1 MPRAC
6 EADGDASDC
15 EVDDGSGGLF
25 DFGSMITNAITSFLG
40 DLIEQVMKPIREFLA
55 DTLLA
60 TPDVTQHRDIQRLWK
75 STLGITLGVYVLF
88 VTAGGVT
95 VMGHETVQTRYAL
108 RHIAPRL
115 LLGLAAGTASLT
127 VMGKAVGLSNALAHA
142 ILAADMSDA
151 GQGLVERALPFAL
164 FGAAGVKIYLL
175 LLAVMVLALVVA
187 VLIGFMMRVAVMALL
202 AVAAPLMLA
211 CHAHPV
217 TEPVARLWW
226 KALGGCMA
234 IQVAQSLT
242 FVLALKL
249 FFAPGATAVGI
260 PRADELGTM
269 LAGTALFWV
278 LFKIPGWTLQIVL
291 RGSPASAP
299 FAPAGLRMLK
309 NLAMYRLLA
318 QATPVGGLLAAAGA
332 GGRSGGFGFGPRR
345 RPPGGGPGPGGGSG
359 GSPGGPGNGGNPTGQ
374 PPASQPGRGLR
385 ARGQRLLSEGRAV
398 LTRFGITPPSAA
410 PPQNQ
415 AAPAP
420 PARPGPRAVVHPAQA
435 RHRQQLAL
443 PIHAPRV
450 PARPGQ
456 ATQLWLPV
464 PAEHVPTRPA
474 TQAPGGHSPRTPGSP
489 PRLSPGSAPTPTP
502 PANRS
507 PRGRQTVLPI
517 RVDRVRVR
525 PPRPVQLRLPL
536 EPPWR

>member
-1 MPRAC
+1 M
-6 EADGDASDC
+6 
-15 EVDDGSGGLF
+15 V
-25 DFGSMITNAITSFLG
+25 TNAITSFLG

-60 TPDVTQHRDIQRLWK
+60 TPDVTQHADIQKLWK
-75 STLGITLGVYVLF
+75 STLGITLGIYVLF
-88 VTAGGVT
+88 VTAGGIT

-115 LLGLAAGTASLT
+115 LVGLAAGTASLT

-142 ILAADMSDA
+142 ILASDMSDA

-164 FGAAGVKIYLL
+164 FGAAGIKIYLL

-226 KALGGCMA
+226 KALGGCLA
-234 IQVAQSLT
+234 IQVMQSLT

-299 FAPAGLRMLK
+299 HAPAGLRMLK
-309 NLAMYRLLA
+309 NLAMYRLLT
-318 QATPVGGLLAAAGA
+318 QATPLGGLLAAGA

-345 RPPGGGPGPGGGSG
+345 RPPGGGSGPAGGSG
-359 GSPGGPGNGGNPTGQ
+359 GSPGGPGNGGSPAGL
-374 PPASQPGRGLR
+374 PSAPSASQPGGGLR
-385 ARGQRLLSEGRAV
+385 AHGQRLLSEGRAV
-398 LTRFGITPPSAA
+398 LTRLGITPPPTA

-415 AAPAP
+415 ATPPTPPP

-443 PIHAPRV
+443 PIHSPRV
-450 PARPGQ
+450 PARLGQ

-464 PAEHVPTRPA
+464 PAERVPARPA
-474 TQAPGGHSPRTPGSP
+474 AQAPGGHSPCT
-489 PRLSPGSAPTPTP
+489 PGSAPRPSPGSTLPPAP

-525 PPRPVQLRLPL
+525 PPRPIQLRLPL
-536 EPPWR
+536 EPPRR

>member
-6 EADGDASDC
+6 EADGDTSDC

-25 DFGSMITNAITSFLG
+25 DFGSMVTNAITSFLG

-75 STLGITLGVYVLF
+75 ATLGITLGVYVLF
-88 VTAGGVT
+88 VTAGGIT

-115 LLGLAAGTASLT
+115 LLGLAAGTVSLT

-142 ILAADMSDA
+142 ILASDMGDA

-164 FGAAGVKIYLL
+164 FGAAGIKIYLL

-226 KALGGCMA
+226 KALGGCLA
-234 IQVAQSLT
+234 IQVLQSLT

-260 PRADELGTM
+260 PRSDELGTM

-299 FAPAGLRMLK
+299 HAPAGLRMLK
-309 NLAMYRLLA
+309 NLAMYRLLT
-318 QATPVGGLLAAAGA
+318 QATPLGRLLAAGA

-345 RPPGGGPGPGGGSG
+345 RPPGGGPGNGTGSG
-359 GSPGGPGNGGNPTGQ
+359 GVPGGPGSGGNPAGQ

-398 LTRFGITPPSAA
+398 LTRFGITPPAAA
-410 PPQNQ
+410 PPRSQ
-415 AAPAP
+415 AGPAP
-420 PARPGPRAVVHPAQA
+420 PARPGPRAVAHPAQA

-464 PAEHVPTRPA
+464 PAERVPA
-474 TQAPGGHSPRTPGSP
+474 CHSPRA
-489 PRLSPGSAPTPTP
+489 PGSAPRPSPGIAPTAAP

-536 EPPWR
+536 EPPRR

>member
-1 MPRAC
+1 MSRAC

-15 EVDDGSGGLF
+15 AVDDDSGGLF
-25 DFGSMITNAITSFLG
+25 DFGSMVTNAITSFLG

-60 TPDVTQHRDIQRLWK
+60 TPDVTQHRDIQKLWK
-75 STLGITLGVYVLF
+75 STLGITLGIYVLF
-88 VTAGGVT
+88 VTAGGIT

-115 LLGLAAGTASLT
+115 LLGLAAGTVSLT
-127 VMGKAVGLSNALAHA
+127 VMAKAVSLSNALAHA
-142 ILAADMSDA
+142 ILAGDMGDA

-164 FGAAGVKIYLL
+164 FGAAGIKIYLL

-226 KALGGCMA
+226 KALGGCLA
-234 IQVAQSLT
+234 IQVLQSLT

-249 FFAPGATAVGI
+249 FFAPGATAVGV
-260 PRADELGTM
+260 PRSDELGTM

-299 FAPAGLRMLK
+299 HAPAGLRMLK
-309 NLAMYRLLA
+309 NLAMYRLLT
-318 QATPVGGLLAAAGA
+318 QATPLGGLLAAGA

-345 RPPGGGPGPGGGSG
+345 RPPGGGPGTGTGSG
-359 GSPGGPGNGGNPTGQ
+359 GAPGGPGNGGNLAGQ

-398 LTRFGITPPSAA
+398 FNRFGITQPAAA
-410 PPQNQ
+410 PQQNQ
-415 AAPAP
+415 TAPAP

-443 PIHAPRV
+443 PIRAPRV

-464 PAEHVPTRPA
+464 PAERVPSRPSA
-474 TQAPGGHSPRTPGSP
+474 QAPAGHSPRTPGLAPRPSP
-489 PRLSPGSAPTPTP
+489 VGAPTLAP

-517 RVDRVRVR
+517 RVERVRVR

-536 EPPWR
+536 EPPRR